1 MLRAPHV
8 FAYASL
14 GDPLDFYHIPALI
27 KILATFGVILF
38 MGKFFPLYIGLIV
51 GGAVIGLWMGMDFWT
66 VWLLTWDFSRS
77 SQSLW
82 LALTLGLILMLS
94 DLLGKSGRLERIVQ
108 AFSLISPRA
117 KFTLVALPALIGLL
131 PMPGGAV
138 FSAPMVA
145 AILTDNP
152 ASLELKAAI
161 NYWFRHIVEFW
172 WPLYPG
178 VVLAVSLFGVEAWK
192 LTLFQSPL
200 TIGAVAGGAAFILR
214 GLSAPPAMHGKVSR
228 ESVNRFLREIL
239 PIIIV
244 IAGMFIFHGI
254 HWIAGWWWQVGR
266 FWPSNLNFV
275 LALGCAIAAIIATNK
290 VSATAVASAFFNRH
304 VFYMFL
310 IIIGI
315 MSFKGILTESK
326 VIEVLKDELAA
337 YNIPSLAIV
346 ATLPL
351 VAGLVTG
358 IAMGFVGAAFPL
370 VVSLVPHGASPYPYC
385 LLAYG
390 FGFVG
395 MMLSPVHLCMLVNQQ
410 YFCSDLARGYR
421 YLWKPSL
428 VCVSFTV
435 FVFCVYEVLF

>member
-1 MLRAPHV
+1 M
-8 FAYASL
+8 
-14 GDPLDFYHIPALI
+14 DFYHIPALI
-27 KILATFGVILF
+27 KIFATFGVILF
-38 MGKFFPLYIGLIV
+38 LGKFFPLYIGLIV
-51 GGAVIGLWMGMDFWT
+51 GGAVIGLWMGMDFWN
-66 VWLLTWDFSRS
+66 VWLLMWDFSRS

-108 AFSLISPRA
+108 AFSLISPGE

-145 AILTDNP
+145 AILTENP
-152 ASLELKAAI
+152 APSELKAAI

-178 VVLAVSLFGVEAWK
+178 IVLAVSLFGVETWK
-192 LTLFQSPL
+192 VTLLQSPL
-200 TIGAVAGGAAFILR
+200 TIGSVAGGAAFILR
-214 GLSAPPAMHGKVSR
+214 GLSAPPATHAEVSR
-228 ESVNRFLREIL
+228 ESINRFLREIM

-244 IAGMFIFHGI
+244 IGGMFLFHGMRI
-254 HWIAGWWWQVGR
+254 IAGSWYPVGK

-275 LALGCAIAAIIATNK
+275 LALACAIAAIIATNK
-290 VSATAVASAFFNRH
+290 MPARAVASAFFNRH
-304 VFYMFL
+304 VLYMFL
-310 IIIGI
+310 IIVGI
-315 MSFKGILTESK
+315 MSFKGILVESK

-337 YNIPSLAIV
+337 YSIPSLAIV
-346 ATLPL
+346 AILPL

-358 IAMGFVGAAFPL
+358 IALGFVGAAFPL

-390 FGFVG
+390 FGYVG

-410 YFCSDLARGYR
+410 YFCSDLAKGYR

-428 VCVSFTV
+428 VCMGFTV
-435 FVFCVYEVLF
+435 FVFCVYEALF